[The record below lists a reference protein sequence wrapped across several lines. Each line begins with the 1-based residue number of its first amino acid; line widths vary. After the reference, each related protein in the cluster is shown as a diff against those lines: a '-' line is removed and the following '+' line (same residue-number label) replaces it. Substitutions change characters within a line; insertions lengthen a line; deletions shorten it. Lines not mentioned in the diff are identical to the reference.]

1 MPGLEEGFHGDASD
15 VSGSAGNENFHFS
28 GWGKFGNHS
37 AGVSDAQTIRAIL
50 MAMKNSR
57 HLRWGILGT
66 GRIANKFAGELP
78 ASRTGRLVATASRTT
93 GAAAAFAR
101 IHGGEPVTGYEALLD
116 RDDLDAV
123 YLSLPNALHCQWTLA
138 ALDAGKHVLC
148 EKPMALDVA
157 EASRMFD
164 RAAKKRLIL
173 MEAFMYRAHPQT
185 QKLFD
190 LVASGAIGEVRL
202 IRANFTFSREASHA
216 DARFQNGPGG
226 GSLMDVG
233 CYCVDFAR
241 TLSAGEPHQLECLGH
256 RHPLGVD
263 DYAAGLLGFPG
274 GSLAT
279 FTCGMTV
286 LSDQSAHIAGS
297 EGRIEITRFWQAKEG
312 FSLISPKGAVE
323 KYRVREK
330 RPIYAVEADAFAAV
344 VAGGTHWNPPANT
357 LGNLRTL
364 EILRDKAGFPS
375 RS

>member
-1 MPGLEEGFHGDASD
+1 MGE
-15 VSGSAGNENFHFS
+15 
-28 GWGKFGNHS
+28 FGNHS
-37 AGVSDAQTIRAIL
+37 AEACAAQTIRAIL
-50 MAMKNSR
+50 MTMKPSR
-57 HLRWGILGT
+57 HFRWGILGT
-66 GRIANKFAGELP
+66 GRIAAKFATELP
-78 ASRTGRLVATASRTT
+78 ASHTGRLVATASRTSA
-93 GAAAAFAR
+93 AAAAFAR

-123 YLSLPNALHCQWTLA
+123 YLSLPNALHREWTLA

-157 EASRMFD
+157 EARGMFD
-164 RAAKKRLIL
+164 RAAEKRLVL

-185 QKLFD
+185 QKHFD

-202 IRANFTFSREASHA
+202 IRANFTFSREATHE
-216 DARFQNGPGG
+216 DARFQAGPGG

-241 TLSAGEPHQLECLGH
+241 TLSGGEPDRVECLAH
-256 RHPLGVD
+256 RHEFGVD
-263 DYAAGLLGFPG
+263 DYAAGLLGFSG

-286 LSDQSAHIAGS
+286 LSDQSAHLAGS

-323 KYRVREK
+323 KFRVREK
-330 RPIYAVEADAFAAV
+330 RPIYAVEADAFAEV
-344 VAGGTHWNPPANT
+344 VAGGANWNPPANT

-375 RS
+375 KS